1 MVKKEAKMEG
11 ILIKDLHVSVE
22 DKEILKG
29 LNLFLEKGKIHA
41 IMGPNGS
48 GKTTLGFVLMGHPKY
63 KVTKGEII
71 FKGRNIL
78 ELKADERA
86 SLGLFLGFQYPYE
99 IKGITFQHFV
109 WRSILALKEKK
120 KNGESYPRNFLE
132 YKKELKKK
140 LELLGFDDNFAE
152 RDLNVGFS
160 GGEKKRAEVL
170 QMLLLKPE
178 FAVLDEVDSGLDIDS
193 IRIVAKAIDLMR
205 SPDFGALLITHYQRI
220 LNYVKPDKVY
230 VMVNGKIV
238 KEGGFEI
245 VQEVEKTGYKVFENS
260 NI

>member
-1 MVKKEAKMEG
+1 MEG
-11 ILIKDLHVSVE
+11 LLIKNLSVSVE
-22 DKEILKG
+22 GKEIIKD

-48 GKTTLGFVLMGHPKY
+48 GKTTLGFVIMGHPKY
-63 KVTKGEII
+63 KVEKGEII
-71 FKGRNIL
+71 FKDKNIL
-78 ELKADERA
+78 ELPPDERA
-86 SLGLFLGFQYPYE
+86 ALGLFLGFQYPFE

-109 WRSILALKEKK
+109 WRSILALRG
-120 KNGESYPRNFLE
+120 KNRNGDKFPKNFVE
-132 YKKELKKK
+132 FKRELRKMA
-140 LELLGFDDNFAE
+140 EILGFDDKFVE

-178 FAVLDEVDSGLDIDS
+178 FAILDEVDSGLDIDS
-193 IRIVAKAIDLMR
+193 VKIVSKAIESLR

-220 LNYVKPDKVY
+220 LNYVMPDRVY

-238 KEGGFEI
+238 REGGFELAK
-245 VQEVEKTGYKVFENS
+245 EVEKTGYKIFEN
-260 NI
+260 